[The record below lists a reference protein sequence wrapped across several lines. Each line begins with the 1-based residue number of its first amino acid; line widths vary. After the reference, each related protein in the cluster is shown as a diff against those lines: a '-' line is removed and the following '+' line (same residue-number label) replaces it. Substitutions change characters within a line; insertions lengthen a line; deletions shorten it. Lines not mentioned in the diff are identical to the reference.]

1 MLEFICTQVFD
12 RSWNELGLTDEDQ
25 RQLELR
31 LIDNPKAGVVIPHTN
46 GARKLRIE
54 AKGHGKSGGARVIYV
69 NFVVDEEIY
78 FLDVYGKGVKEDLE
92 EAEKQAI
99 SKLIRRLADE

>member
-1 MLEFICTQVFD
+1 VLEFICTQVFD

-31 LIDNPKAGVVIPHTN
+31 LINNPKTGVVIPHTN
-46 GARKLRIE
+46 GARKIRIE
-54 AKGHGKSGGARVIYV
+54 AKGRGKSGGARVIYV
-69 NFVVDEEIY
+69 NFVVYGEIY
-78 FLDVYGKGVKEDLE
+78 FLDVYGKGIKDDLD

-99 SKLIRRLADE
+99 SQLIRRLADE